1 MSGPNRHTVWL
12 LGAGFSRAFGGPLLD
27 DLFRP
32 RHWLD
37 DDLVFP
43 AKLYPALSGDL
54 YLSRL
59 FCETGKAEGRWRDA
73 EEFLAFVDAAHR
85 NDAGLGKDIMRLM
98 FDRMSSSGSIS
109 PAKTGMKGFDY
120 SHARFLTSAVPV
132 RRALAAECAAFLRDL
147 DGKEE
152 IWHPYRKWASSLDPQ
167 WDTVISFNYD
177 RVLEELAADHKSKLK
192 ILLPCECPKV
202 PDDQTKPPLDVVPVL
217 KLHGSVDWKKNDSE
231 EIVQGDWKAILADEN
246 ASPFIAAP
254 GRSKQDAVEE
264 QLVPLWEQAK
274 RALKEAQALVVLG
287 YGFPTTDT
295 KARTEIQTAFAAQP
309 IVLDTTRRIDVVLG
323 PDTNRPEA
331 RRVES
336 LLETFAPNRS
346 LVISPGKVGANC
358 HALSISSPISF
369 GPKISS
375 STTGSACRSPFE
387 RAMALAGMF
396 LLAPRNSE

>member
-1 MSGPNRHTVWL
+1 MIPPAVRDTIAVMSGPDRYTVWL
-12 LGAGFSRAFGGPLLD
+12 LGAGFSRALGGPLLD

-54 YLSRL
+54 CLSRL
-59 FCETGKAEGRWRDA
+59 LCETGKAEGRWRDA
-73 EEFLAFVDAAHR
+73 EEFLAFVDAAYR
-85 NDAGLGKDIMRLM
+85 NEVGSGRGIGILRLM
-98 FDRMSSSGSIS
+98 FERMSSRGSIS
-109 PAKTGMKGFDY
+109 PAKTSMNGFDY
-120 SHARFLTSAVPV
+120 AHARFLTSPVPV

-152 IWHPYRKWASSLDPQ
+152 IWHPYRTWASSLDPQ

-177 RVLEELAADHKSKLK
+177 RVLEELAADDKSKLK
-192 ILLPCECPKV
+192 ILLPCECPKG
-202 PDDQTKPPLDVVPVL
+202 PSDQTKPPPDVVPVL
-217 KLHGSVDWKKNDSE
+217 KLHGIVDWKKNDSG
-231 EIVQGDWKAILADEN
+231 EIVQGEWKEILADEN

-274 RALKEAQALVVLG
+274 RALKEAQALVILG
-287 YGFPTTDT
+287 YGFPATDT
-295 KARTEIQTAFAAQP
+295 KARTEIQTAFAAHP
-309 IVLDTTRRIDVVLG
+309 KVLNTTRRIDVVLG

-336 LLETFAPNRS
+336 LLETFDPNRS
-346 LVISPGKVGANC
+346 LVISPGKVGAYC
-358 HALSISSPISF
+358 HAPLYLKSHQLWAQDFIF
-369 GPKISS
+369 DY
-375 STTGSACRSPFE
+375 RE
-387 RAMALAGMF
+387 RMQE
-396 LLAPRNSE
+396 PV